1 MINSDHERI
10 SAMINVSHDAMK
22 NISNERM
29 RGSMLMISLSQVR
42 IYTMIN
48 SDHERISTMINVS
61 HDAMKN
67 ISNER
72 INANDKPKSCEDLYY
87 DKPRS

>member
-1 MINSDHERI
+1 
-10 SAMINVSHDAMK
+10 
-22 NISNERM
+22 
-29 RGSMLMISLSQVR
+29 
-42 IYTMIN
+42 
-48 SDHERISTMINVS
+48 MINVS

-87 DKPRS
+87 DKSRS